1 MLAITEKELSSL
13 GTRPVFNR
21 TLRHMVNVTGL
32 VDQVEKGVNLADVLN
47 KQLDE
52 ETLGREQI
60 GPILSL
66 VLVSRLGLPYRSKNL
81 EESVN
86 KFDAIMASFQKWT
99 GVDVVIAYHHPNLGT
114 IPINPANE
122 AHWSLAFEL
131 KRDEL
136 IVVYASAKS
145 KKQETAQKAL
155 DAFFELLAGKTPAE
169 DPDFIGKA
177 MPKPVAPA
185 PAAPAPAQAAAPAG
199 PAIQPRPMPGA
210 PGIQPREMPGAP
222 QAGGPA
228 APAAAAP
235 SAPTAPAPAPAA
247 KPSGGA
253 RNLTPK
259 YSVQVTNELFHNGN
273 VEAWKNIIESY
284 ETAHPGCKVIV
295 YHEGELIQDLNSLFK
310 WGKVKHGGL
319 IMFQVAGNTIKNVS
333 RLQKYL
339 HEGASKRYESFT
351 KHDLNRTLNLF

>member
-86 KFDAIMASFQKWT
+86 KFDAILAAFQKWT
-99 GVDVVIAYHHPNLGT
+99 GVDIVVAYHHPNLGT

-155 DAFFELLAGKTPAE
+155 DAFFDLLAGKTPAE

-177 MPKPVAPA
+177 VPKPAAAAPA
-185 PAAPAPAQAAAPAG
+185 PQPAQAAATT
-199 PAIQPRPMPGA
+199 IQPRPMPGA
-210 PGIQPREMPGAP
+210 PSIQPRPMPGPQDGAP
-222 QAGGPA
+222 APAQAS
-228 APAAAAP
+228 APAAAP
-235 SAPTAPAPAPAA
+235 SPAPAA
-247 KPSGGA
+247 APAGKPAGGA